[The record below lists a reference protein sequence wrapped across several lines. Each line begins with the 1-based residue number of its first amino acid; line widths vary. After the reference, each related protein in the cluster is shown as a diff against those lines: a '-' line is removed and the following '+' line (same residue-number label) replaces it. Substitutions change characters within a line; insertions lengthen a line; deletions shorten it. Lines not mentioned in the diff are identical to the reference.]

1 MRKIFTIFWLVL
13 LATALKAATVSGKIV
28 DINGLALQGVNVF
41 LHGTFLGS
49 ASDEAGNFRIED
61 VAPGE
66 YTLSIS
72 IIGYHSREFP
82 IKIADAGQFIDLAE
96 ITLRIGS
103 LQTENVV
110 VTASKYEQNRQ
121 DVPSSLEL
129 ITSSELKIRNT
140 ISIDDALKYVSGI
153 NMNSNQINIRGSS
166 GYARGVGSRVLLLI
180 DGVPYLTGDTREVNL
195 VSLPIQQIE
204 RIEVIKGAGS
214 ALYGSSAIGG
224 VVNVITAPIP
234 RKPSLSAKLY
244 SGVYD
249 KPYYDQWE
257 WTNSYRTL
265 YGGDISYSRA
275 FRHFGFLLSVSQN
288 HDLGYKR
295 NGWVHRTKFSG
306 KTQWDLSQVQRLIL
320 NGNYSDQSSGNFLY
334 WKDLQNALTPPDD
347 QLDES
352 IQSQRAYLSANYRY
366 LLGRN
371 HFINTRAIWFHNH
384 FKDNIKTDTGVGHE
398 SSSEDLDFEIQY
410 NRKQAKHTFTGG
422 LESGLQQVDSDIFSR
437 HVGTSTGLYIQDELP
452 VLPTLKITAGIRFD
466 TFDIDSLETD
476 YQLNPKLGI
485 VWNHS
490 EYSAFRFSV
499 GRGFRAPSIAE
510 AYTSTTAGGL
520 RVIPNTELK
529 PERSFSTEVGWNSAI
544 MQFIVLDVAL
554 FQSEYWDLIEGG
566 TFTETGFIQ
575 FRNITRARVN
585 GFEAS
590 LNWQALPQGFAGRLG
605 YTYVNPRD
613 VDLGCYLTYRPRH
626 LLYNSIAWSGGSFQC
641 SLDYRYISKYDRID
655 ESFALVIKDAG
666 ERVDAHIVDAHI
678 VFTKPFGCDG
688 LKLSLQ
694 VNNLLQYNYVDLVG
708 SVAPIRHFIFTIE
721 KTF

>member
-1 MRKIFTIFWLVL
+1 MKKITYILWLVT
-13 LATALKAATVSGKIV
+13 LASALEAATVSGKIV
-28 DINGLALQGVNVF
+28 DANGSALQGVNVF
-41 LHGTFLGS
+41 LQGTFLGG
-49 ASDEAGNFRIED
+49 ASDETGRFRIED
-61 VAPGE
+61 IAPGK
-66 YTLSIS
+66 YSLSIS
-72 IIGYHSREFP
+72 MIGYHDKEIP
-82 IKIADAGQFIDLAE
+82 IAMQSDEQVLDLGE
-96 ITLRIGS
+96 IILQIGS
-103 LQTENVV
+103 LRTQNVV

-129 ITSSELKIRNT
+129 ITASELEIRNT
-140 ISIDDALKYVSGI
+140 ISVADALKYVSGI
-153 NMNSNQINIRGSS
+153 NMNSTQINIRGSS

-180 DGVPYLTGDTREVNL
+180 DGIPYLTGDTREVNL
-195 VSLPIQQIE
+195 VSIPMQQIE

-234 RKPSLSAKLY
+234 KKPSLSAKLY

-257 WTNSYRTL
+257 WTEGYRAL

-275 FRHFGFLLSVSQN
+275 FRHFGFLLGATQD
-288 HDLGYKR
+288 HDLGYRR

-306 KTQWDLSQVQRLIL
+306 KTQWDITQIQRLVL

-334 WKDLQNALTPPDD
+334 WKDLQNALSPPDD
-347 QLDES
+347 QLNES

-366 LLGRN
+366 LLGKN

-398 SSSEDLDFEIQY
+398 SSSEVLDFEIQY
-410 NRKQAKHTFTGG
+410 NRKQAKHTFTCG
-422 LESGLQQVDSDIFSR
+422 LEGGLQQVDSDMFGK
-437 HVGTSTGLYIQDELP
+437 HEGTSAGLYLQDELP
-452 VLPTLKITAGIRFD
+452 ILPNLKITAGLRADI
-466 TFDIDSLETD
+466 FDIDSLETD

-490 EYSAFRFSV
+490 EYSALRLSV

-520 RVIPNTELK
+520 RVIPNTDLK
-529 PERSFSTEVGWNSAI
+529 PERSFSGEVGWNSAI
-544 MQFIVLDVAL
+544 LKSIILDLAL
-554 FQSEYWDLIEGG
+554 FQSEYWDLIEG
-566 TFTETGFIQ
+566 TFTKTGYIQ

-590 LNWQALPQGFAGRLG
+590 LNWQALPLGLAGRLG
-605 YTYVNPRD
+605 YTYVSPRD
-613 VDLGCYLTYRPRH
+613 VDFDRYLTYRPRH
-626 LLYNSIAWSGGSFQC
+626 LLYNSIAWSRGLFQC
-641 SLDYRYISKYDRID
+641 GLDYRYISKYDRID
-655 ESFALVIKDAG
+655 ESFALIIKDAE
-666 ERVDAHIVDAHI
+666 ERVDAHIVDARI
-678 VFTKPFGCDG
+678 VFTLPFSGED

-694 VNNLLQYNYVDLVG
+694 ANNLLQYNYVDLVG
-708 SVAPIRHFIFTIE
+708 SVAPTRHLIFTIE